1 MSAVGSIMT
10 NTGALQ
16 ALNSISATS
25 ANTNNLQTQLSSG
38 LSISSPSNNPAGY
51 ITAQGFTSQLNGI
64 TQAISNANQGVSL
77 LQTAQGAISQQ
88 IGITQQ
94 LNSIAVQAANGT
106 QTSSESQ
113 SLQNLVGQLT
123 GQVSTIANQTQFNN
137 ISLLNGTFSGVQF
150 QVGANEG
157 QTQSLS
163 ISKMTASAIGMN
175 ASVASA
181 AVFKSG
187 SAAAGSGQMTTAA
200 TGPAAAGAYTAGT
213 AKIIGNNGGSASI
226 TSTTGESAASIATA
240 VNNLSGTTGVQAQA
254 TNSVVLSATFVAGKS
269 LNFSIQAGSG
279 LTGTIGTAQ
288 NIAASSAAALVS
300 QINGG
305 TSTSGITASL
315 NKAGNVVLSQT
326 AGQNMILNYTGA
338 GASGSLKS
346 VGGTVATF
354 SSTNKNALIQGQTQ
368 LQSSGAFSVT
378 GGAAIGVK
386 SSSTLDSLS
395 AINVSTT
402 SGANQAIN
410 VVKYALAA
418 LNNQGGQ
425 LGATQQAMTANIN
438 NLNTTS
444 QNVTTALGVVQD
456 ANIPAVSNQLTQ
468 AQIQAQAG
476 VAALKSSTQLQ
487 QSYLSLLP

>member
-1 MSAVGSIMT
+1 MSAVGSILT

-16 ALNSISATS
+16 ALNSISNTS
-25 ANTNNLQTQLSSG
+25 ATTTNLQTQLSSG
-38 LSISSPSNNPAGY
+38 LSINSPANNPAGY

-88 IGITQQ
+88 IGVTQQ

-113 SLQNLVGQLT
+113 SLQNLVSQLT

-163 ISKMTASAIGMN
+163 IGNMTASAIGMN

-181 AVFKSG
+181 TVFKSG
-187 SAAAGSGQMTTAA
+187 NAAAGSGQVTTAA
-200 TGPAAAGAYTAGT
+200 AGPATVGAYTAGT
-213 AKIIGNNGGSASI
+213 AKIIGANGGSGSV

-240 VNNLSGTTGVQAQA
+240 INNLSGTTGVEAQA
-254 TNSVVLSATFVAGKS
+254 TNSVVLAATFVAGKALSFS
-269 LNFSIQAGSG
+269 LQAGSG
-279 LTGTIGTAQ
+279 LTGSIGTAQ
-288 NIAASSAAALVS
+288 SIAASSANALVS

-315 NKAGNVVLSQT
+315 NKAGNVVLSQS
-326 AGQNMILNYTGA
+326 AGQNMVLNYTGA
-338 GASGSLKS
+338 GASGSLAT
-346 VGGTVATF
+346 VGGTAATF
-354 SSTNKNALIQGQTQ
+354 SSTNKNAVIQGQTQ
-368 LQSSGAFSVT
+368 LQSSGAFSVS

-386 SSSTLDSLS
+386 SASTLDSLS

-402 SGANQAIN
+402 TGANQAIN

-418 LNNQGGQ
+418 LNNQGGK
-425 LGATQQAMTANIN
+425 LGATQQSMTANIN

-456 ANIPAVSNQLTQ
+456 ANIPAVSNQLTS